1 MNSIIQ
7 KNIAL
12 NQRNQVQKEHRARVA
27 AGEKIDRDWY
37 SDDDDEDDLAYG
49 PWEDLDED
57 RPVPTMTRQMVMRA
71 IRDLYENQKR
81 LENGVREAKTRA
93 NNAVGYAALALF
105 ALGFTLLSA
114 AVRHFTN

>member
-37 SDDDDEDDLAYG
+37 SDDDNEDSDDDEDNFPSPDL
-49 PWEDLDED
+49 LTQMSLQSLRNRQDE
-57 RPVPTMTRQMVMRA
+57 
-71 IRDLYENQKR
+71 L
-81 LENGVREAKTRA
+81 GREVVKAKTRA
-93 NNAVGYAALALF
+93 TSALGFAALALF
-105 ALGFTLLSA
+105 ALGFTLLST